1 VRRLF
6 TLDGPSR
13 ERLIRTL
20 ADALA
25 PRSDISFAY
34 VFGSVLE
41 RDAIR
46 DVDVAVWTTPG
57 SATFVDMD
65 LAASLSRLVPLPV
78 DVRRVN
84 DAAVPFLFHVLQ
96 GRPLAVRDELLLAAI
111 MERTAREYHDMAPL
125 LRRAT
130 REAFAV

>member
-1 VRRLF
+1 VPRLF

-25 PRSDISFAY
+25 TRSDVSFAY

-41 RDAIR
+41 RDAIH

-57 SATFVDMD
+57 AAQFVDMD
-65 LAASLSRLVPLPV
+65 LAASLSRLVLPPV

-84 DAAVPFLFHVLQ
+84 DAAVPFLFHALQ
-96 GRPLAVRDELLLAAI
+96 GRPLVVRDELLLAAI
-111 MERTAREYHDMAPL
+111 MERTARAYHDMAPL

>member
-1 VRRLF
+1 MRRRF
-6 TLDGPSR
+6 TLDGRSR
-13 ERLIRTL
+13 ERLVRTL

-25 PRSDISFAY
+25 PRSDLSFAY

-41 RDAIR
+41 RDAIH

-57 SATFVDMD
+57 AATFVDMD
-65 LAASLSRLVPLPV
+65 LAASLSRLVRVPV

-84 DAAVPFLFHVLQ
+84 DAAVLILFHVLQ
-96 GRPLAVRDELLLAAI
+96 GRPLVVRDDLLLATV